1 MSRAVSPAVG
11 VLLLT
16 AVTLVL
22 ASAAALVAVDL
33 VPGAASPQ
41 PVALSATAN
50 AATGR
55 VDLVHES
62 GPAVDVRWVRVRIS
76 IGGTRLRHQ
85 PPVPFTGARGFLG
98 APSGP
103 FNPSAD
109 PRWEVG
115 ERASLRLAGTNDPP
129 LTPDAT
135 VLVEVYRD
143 DLAIA
148 RVEVTAT

>member
-1 MSRAVSPAVG
+1 MPRAVSPAVG

-22 ASAAALVAVDL
+22 ASAAAVVAVDL
-33 VPGAASPQ
+33 VPGSPQ
-41 PVALSATAN
+41 REPVALSADAD
-50 AATGR
+50 AGAGR
-55 VDLVHES
+55 VTVVLVS
-62 GPAVDVRWVRVRIS
+62 GPTVDVRRVQVRIS
-76 IGGTRLRHQ
+76 VGGTRLRHQ

-103 FNPSAD
+103 FNRAAD

-115 ERASLRLAGTNDPP
+115 ERASLRIAGTNDPP
-129 LTPDAT
+129 LSAGST

-143 DLAIA
+143 GHALA